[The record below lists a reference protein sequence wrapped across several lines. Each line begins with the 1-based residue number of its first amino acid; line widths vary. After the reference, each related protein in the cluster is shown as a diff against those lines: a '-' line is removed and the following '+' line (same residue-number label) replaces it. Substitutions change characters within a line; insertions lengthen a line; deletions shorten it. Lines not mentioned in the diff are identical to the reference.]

1 MSRFTTLD
9 EATLE
14 KTKNNKILSRIVKKG
29 GEDVKTLAQQVLD
42 NAATATKTKA
52 ASESAMSK
60 PSEGKD
66 PEEKSSGSKSTEG
79 KPGVGKATDA
89 TLGKRAPVEGVTGG
103 KRPREPD
110 SASLP
115 AQKRIV
121 APSMAKTASVDPA
134 KPKPV
139 IKKIVPGNAGSKSV
153 AAKRP
158 DGDVKTKTTTV
169 TPKPPAVN
177 LFSSLSSASKKPG
190 TSNAALAAAAK
201 QKARSVHFSVSH
213 LCFKLTMPQYHF
225 ERSQTI
231 SSHS

>member
-42 NAATATKTKA
+42 NAATATKTKV
-52 ASESAMSK
+52 ASESSMSK

-66 PEEKSSGSKSTEG
+66 PEEKPSGSKSTDG

-89 TLGKRAPVEGVTGG
+89 ASGKRAPVEGG
-103 KRPREPD
+103 KRSREPD

-121 APSMAKTASVDPA
+121 APSMAKTASVDPP

-139 IKKIVPGNAGSKSV
+139 IKKIVPGNAGSKSMP
-153 AAKRP
+153 AKRP
-158 DGDVKTKTTTV
+158 DGDGKTKTTTV

-213 LCFKLTMPQYHF
+213 LCFTLTMPQYHF